1 MNALRVSRPQQIIAL
16 TVAWALVLI
25 LTDVLFSKHLFAPSP
40 EALTKFTRPEVRL
53 WIDHVGC
60 SGALEEVRQAMG
72 GLGWVGTVEVV
83 GGDHAGPEPAP
94 SPCGRGF
101 LLTVTDVAQADF
113 VTLTGALRRLGAV
126 PGAIE
131 FGGVP
136 HFALKAEVTELVSC
150 PECVVAARQAMI
162 PERDPR
168 LGGTLQWLDSARV
181 SAEERSVTAY
191 VRFGYVADV
200 REMLQKLEQAGFAPR
215 SLRIEVGPRA

>member
-1 MNALRVSRPQQIIAL
+1 MRFSNARQIIAM

-25 LTDVLFSKHLFAPSP
+25 LTDLFFSKQLFAPSP
-40 EALTKFTRPEVRL
+40 EALAKFTRPEVRV

-60 SGALEEVRQAMG
+60 RGALEDVRRAME
-72 GLGWVGTVEVV
+72 GLGWAGKVEVV
-83 GGDHAGPEPAP
+83 GEGEAGSPP
-94 SPCGRGF
+94 SRSSCGRGF
-101 LLTVTDVAQADF
+101 VLNAADVQQADF
-113 VTLTGALRRLGAV
+113 IGLTSALRKAGAV

-136 HFALKAEVTELVSC
+136 HFALRAEVAELVGC
-150 PECVVAARQAMI
+150 PECTFAARQAMT

-181 SAEERSVTAY
+181 SAEEGTITAY

-215 SLRIEVGPRA
+215 SLRIEIGPRA